1 MQHLPSEPRRRRYGR
16 GASSR
21 SRRFFA
27 ARVERAGRVDQLLAV
42 AGDHFIYARARA
54 AALPPADSLRELI
67 ARTHPPRDALLAY
80 LDCEIS
86 YGTTRGWQIERST
99 LPWQEGQRLA
109 FVDRI
114 AIATGGRPAPRD
126 PAAGEAWS
134 FPVVDL
140 APDELRA
147 RFPSR

>member
-1 MQHLPSEPRRRRYGR
+1 
-16 GASSR
+16 
-21 SRRFFA
+21 
-27 ARVERAGRVDQLLAV
+27 
-42 AGDHFIYARARA
+42 I
-54 AALPPADSLRELI
+54 
-67 ARTHPPRDALLAY
+67 AY

-99 LPWQEGQRLA
+99 LPWQEGKRLA

-114 AIATGGRPAPRD
+114 AIDASGRPAPHD

-134 FPVVDL
+134 FPVVNL

-147 RFPSR
+147 RFK